1 MKTCLRV
8 LVLLLLVICC
18 AGPWLAR
25 WRSPHESWI
34 ATNTQSPEPP
44 PATRRAAEFEELFAP
59 VPEAVWSDRETV
71 LADDNAR
78 ELVERMQVAALSP
91 DELRRERARL
101 GEWLETHRAETV
113 VDLSGAWHGL
123 RRLVDSDVDQEY
135 EVNRR
140 KRKLLGRL
148 LASVAD

>member
-8 LVLLLLVICC
+8 LVLLLLVVCC

-25 WRSPHESWI
+25 WRAPHGSWI
-34 ATNTQSPEPP
+34 ATNTQPPEPS
-44 PATRRAAEFEELFAP
+44 PAARQAAEFEELFAP
-59 VPEAVWSDRETV
+59 VPDEVWSDRETM
-71 LADDNAR
+71 LADDSVR
-78 ELVERMQVAALSP
+78 EIVERMQVAGLSA

-113 VDLSGAWHGL
+113 VDLPGAWHGL
-123 RRLVDSDVDQEY
+123 RRLVDGDVDQEY

-140 KRKLLGRL
+140 KRKLLGQL
-148 LASVAD
+148 LANASN